1 MSIGRNA
8 YLWYKRDKSERLCKL
23 ADTKP
28 TEADKD
34 MAQKEQLDRVVD
46 RGLAEEE
53 ADRVDYA
60 SMKRE
65 AYGEGDFEVEGEAAE
80 DETKRR
86 KRNIN
91 AD

>member
-1 MSIGRNA
+1 LG
-8 YLWYKRDKSERLCKL
+8 KL
-23 ADTKP
+23 VN
-28 TEADKD
+28 EEKD
-34 MAQKEQLDRVVD
+34 NMLNLQGEEVIVD

-65 AYGEGDFEVEGEAAE
+65 AYGEGDVEVEGEAAE

-86 KRNIN
+86 ERNIN